1 MISFTNVGSSSSK
14 RLLFR
19 FPLLL
24 RGYSCFQRNH
34 YYSATAT
41 TTDTATTT
49 TTSIRR
55 TSSSTM
61 STSTSTKSTPTST
74 STSNSATAAATTTA
88 KTKTKTFRWLDL
100 EGSGLSMLERLS
112 LEEALLRNTQ
122 DNWIIVGRHTV
133 WPNKYIT
140 TSTTIDGDDDIEN
153 KMKNLSLQN
162 NNKNRNN
169 IQQKILPEYI
179 TTRSSNDDDGQY
191 DHNGQHHPN
200 PNGMIVMGI
209 GGKPQRLL
217 NIENIINDKLLVV
230 KRFSGGGTVVMDE
243 NAIWTT
249 IIAGRRRTPKLKH
262 DHHDVDDVDNDD
274 EVFCKPYPRSIMEWT
289 ANAIYGPTFE
299 RMNEKL
305 RSTSSSSEI
314 TTLPKFSLREDDY
327 VLNGTKKMGGNAQ
340 AITGRQGWLHH
351 TSFLWDYKDINMER
365 YLKLPEKRPDYRSN
379 RTHQDFLVK
388 LKDYYGKD
396 HDYRIFIDSMKEA
409 CEKGGL
415 IETDWST
422 VYREVFCN
430 DNNDETDSKDGMESW
445 WLENRTRILHEL

>member
-1 MISFTNVGSSSSK
+1 MSRISFTNVGSRK

-24 RGYSCFQRNH
+24 RGYSRFQRNH

-41 TTDTATTT
+41 STATATTT
-49 TTSIRR
+49 TALFDTYIRR
-55 TSSSTM
+55 SFSSTSTM
-61 STSTSTKSTPTST
+61 STSTSTSTKSKP
-74 STSNSATAAATTTA
+74 TSNSAT
-88 KTKTKTFRWLDL
+88 TKTFRWLDL

-133 WPNKYIT
+133 WPNKHIT
-140 TSTTIDGDDDIEN
+140 TTIDDDIEN

-162 NNKNRNN
+162 KNKNRNK
-169 IQQKILPEYI
+169 IQQKTLPEYI
-179 TTRSSNDDDGQY
+179 TACSNDKHGSNDDDGQY
-191 DHNGQHHPN
+191 GQKGQHPN

-209 GGKPQRLL
+209 GGKPQNLL
-217 NIENIINDKLLVV
+217 NIKNVIDDKLLVV

-249 IIAGRRRTPKLKH
+249 IIAGRRKPKPKH
-262 DHHDVDDVDNDD
+262 DHHDDDDDDD

-289 ANAIYGPTFE
+289 AKAVYGPTFE

-305 RSTSSSSEI
+305 ISSSSSE
-314 TTLPKFSLREDDY
+314 TTALPKFSLREDDY

-365 YLKLPEKRPDYRSN
+365 YLKLPEKRPEYRSN
-379 RTHQDFLVK
+379 RTHKDFLVK

-396 HDYRIFIDSMKEA
+396 HDYRIFLDSMKEA
-409 CEKGGL
+409 CEEGGL
-415 IETDWST
+415 IEMDWST

-445 WLENRTRILHEL
+445 WLENRTRILHDL

>member
-1 MISFTNVGSSSSK
+1 
-14 RLLFR
+14 
-19 FPLLL
+19 
-24 RGYSCFQRNH
+24 
-34 YYSATAT
+34 
-41 TTDTATTT
+41 
-49 TTSIRR
+49 
-55 TSSSTM
+55 
-61 STSTSTKSTPTST
+61 
-74 STSNSATAAATTTA
+74 
-88 KTKTKTFRWLDL
+88 
-100 EGSGLSMLERLS
+100 
-112 LEEALLRNTQ
+112 
-122 DNWIIVGRHTV
+122 
-133 WPNKYIT
+133 
-140 TSTTIDGDDDIEN
+140 
-153 KMKNLSLQN
+153 
-162 NNKNRNN
+162 
-169 IQQKILPEYI
+169 
-179 TTRSSNDDDGQY
+179 
-191 DHNGQHHPN
+191 
-200 PNGMIVMGI
+200 MGI
-209 GGKPQRLL
+209 GGKPQKLL
-217 NIENIINDKLLVV
+217 NIKNVINDKLLVV

-249 IIAGRRRTPKLKH
+249 IIAGRRTPKLKH
-262 DHHDVDDVDNDD
+262 DHHDDNDDDDDD

-289 ANAIYGPTFE
+289 ANAVYGPTFE

-305 RSTSSSSEI
+305 KSASSSSSEI

-409 CEKGGL
+409 CEEGGL